1 MGKSILPQLAFL
13 LQVDPEVARSLL
25 KVTSS
30 SVVVAF
36 RIWHV
41 YVSRRLLRVI
51 FIGVELDVDRVEE
64 RLDLKVKHSINL
76 RGLS

>member
-51 FIGVELDVDRVEE
+51 FTGVELDVDRVEE